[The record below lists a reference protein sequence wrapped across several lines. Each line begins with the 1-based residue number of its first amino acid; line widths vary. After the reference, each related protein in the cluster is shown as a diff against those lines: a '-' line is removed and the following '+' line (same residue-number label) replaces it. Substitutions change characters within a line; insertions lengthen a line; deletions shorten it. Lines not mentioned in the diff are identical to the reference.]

1 MEIINLTNTKREWNH
16 EWLEI
21 SPIFCS
27 PTFSKLIFQIY
38 HLCHLSQASWSL
50 VLNKRSVIYVYTC
63 EQQGQ
68 QRISQ
73 MSYSQS
79 CACLICDFNLE
90 KMSIKKLIKTLS
102 GSIHFHDSM
111 SIWWTSKSKLPM
123 ITCHSCQ
130 LHLPYSL
137 RIFSELTGTWEIW
150 IPREMFMFANP
161 YI

>member
-1 MEIINLTNTKREWNH
+1 MSARGTASWVCSWMVIVPLQLAGALLMLRLNGHGKSWDVIFDFKPTINMRIIEDIWEYEPTKMEIINLTNTKREWNQ

-27 PTFSKLIFQIY
+27 PTFSKLIFQMY

-90 KMSIKKLIKTLS
+90 KMSIKS
-102 GSIHFHDSM
+102 S
-111 SIWWTSKSKLPM
+111 
-123 ITCHSCQ
+123 
-130 LHLPYSL
+130 
-137 RIFSELTGTWEIW
+137 
-150 IPREMFMFANP
+150 
-161 YI
+161 